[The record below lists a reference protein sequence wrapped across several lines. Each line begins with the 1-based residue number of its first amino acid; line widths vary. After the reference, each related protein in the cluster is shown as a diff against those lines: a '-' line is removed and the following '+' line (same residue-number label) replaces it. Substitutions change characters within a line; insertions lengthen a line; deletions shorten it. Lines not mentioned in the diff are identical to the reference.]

1 MDGKRMPEASA
12 WNAERAKAIIA
23 EHAGLEGPMLPILH
37 GLQEEF
43 GCVSAAAVPLIAE
56 ALNLTRAEVHGV
68 VTFYHDFRR
77 ESCAP
82 HLLQL
87 CRAEACQSMGSEAL
101 AAAVLTKLGVG
112 WHGTTRDGEL
122 TVEPVY
128 CLGLCA
134 TSPSALLDGE
144 PLGRLNLDKITE
156 ALEEARAA

>member
-1 MDGKRMPEASA
+1 MDGKTHALQLERRARPGDYRRTCRARGPDASNPA
-12 WNAERAKAIIA
+12 CL
-23 EHAGLEGPMLPILH
+23 AGRVRLCQRR
-37 GLQEEF
+37 GL
-43 GCVSAAAVPLIAE
+43 PLIAG

-77 ESCAP
+77 EPCAP
-82 HLLQL
+82 HRLQL
-87 CRAEACQSMGSEAL
+87 CRAEACQSMGSEDL
-101 AAAVLTKLGVG
+101 AAAVLAKLGVG
-112 WHGTTRDGEL
+112 WHGTTGDGEL